1 MFLAEKYVFS
11 VLASIKKHLHKM
23 ILISG
28 GCLTFLRLLD
38 PSDQKRWCVMK
49 MCVEVVTFG
58 IRVILTKFNS
68 NISVY
73 T

>member
-1 MFLAEKYVFS
+1 MFLTEKYVFAE
-11 VLASIKKHLHKM
+11 LASIKKHLHKI

-28 GCLTFLRLLD
+28 ACLAFLHLLD
-38 PSDQKRWCVMK
+38 PSDQKKWCVMK

-58 IRVILTKFNS
+58 IRVTLTKFKS